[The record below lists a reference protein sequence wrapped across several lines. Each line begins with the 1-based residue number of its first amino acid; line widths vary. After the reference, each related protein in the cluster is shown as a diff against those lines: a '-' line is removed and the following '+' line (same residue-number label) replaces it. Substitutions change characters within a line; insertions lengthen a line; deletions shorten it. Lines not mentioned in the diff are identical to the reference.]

1 MVERFIAVQE
11 FQFPFEKLRLWQ
23 EARAWVQG
31 IYLLTRYFP
40 ADGRFGLTSQINRP
54 EVSVPTNLAEGCG
67 RTSLKDQA
75 HFSQIAYAS
84 LLETVDLLIIA
95 ADQGFVSPVDLGI
108 QRDQSASPCNQINAL
123 RKSQVVRAA

>member
-1 MVERFIAVQE
+1 MVEWFTAVQE

-31 IYLLTRYFP
+31 IYLLTRQFP
-40 ADGRFGLTSQINRP
+40 ADERFGLTSQINRAA
-54 EVSVPTNLAEGCG
+54 VSVPTNLAEGCG

-84 LLETVDLLIIA
+84 LLETVNLLIIA

-108 QRDQSASPCNQINAL
+108 QRDQSASLCNQINAL
-123 RKSQVVRAA
+123 RKSQVARAA